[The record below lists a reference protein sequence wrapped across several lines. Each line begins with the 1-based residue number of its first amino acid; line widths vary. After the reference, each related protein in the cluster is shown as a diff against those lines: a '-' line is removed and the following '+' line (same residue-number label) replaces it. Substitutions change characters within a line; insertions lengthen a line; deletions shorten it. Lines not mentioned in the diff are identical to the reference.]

1 MKLSRHSLLLLVILL
16 LGTGL
21 RFWNLDFKPL
31 WLDETITALF
41 SLGRSFEAVPLDQ
54 AFPLFR
60 LSQVFALNPETTC
73 NQIAETV
80 ATQSVHPPL
89 FFCWMHGWLV
99 GIDAFSPSW
108 VWKLR
113 SLPALVG
120 VVAIAALYQLNR
132 IAFSPKAGLMG
143 AALMAVS
150 PFAVYLSQEARHYTL
165 PMLLVIL
172 ALTGLYQLQ
181 TDLYQQRLRPAIW
194 LGWIAVNSLGFY
206 VHYFFLLA
214 FVAQVVTLTVNFL
227 SFKYLPTL
235 HPAPHTL
242 RPYRSLSAIALATA
256 GVCLTYLPW
265 LPTLV
270 SHISRPETDW
280 LKLQESNWADAIAP
294 LYQIPMGW
302 ILMFVALPVEQQPTW
317 IAILSGAAML
327 LFSGWLISQL
337 IGRFGHLWSAPETHL
352 ATRLLVIFIL
362 VVLLEFLI
370 IIYLLGK
377 DITLVPRYNFIYF
390 PAVCALLGASLIQ
403 PASTEKAQAKRG
415 RGKEKRRREETET
428 RRILPF
434 NIKNS
439 ILNILQVSPPR
450 FQIPPL
456 DLNRSVVFW
465 VLLVGVISSV
475 FVVSNQ
481 VFLKPYHP
489 DLIARNM
496 QVDPEMPLLV
506 GMGYSDFQD
515 VALGLSFGLALQKQ
529 NSLQLER
536 KSSINF
542 AFLGRSQSYGQ
553 VLQKLSR
560 LKHSLAFP
568 LNFWFV
574 APGLRQADYP
584 DRLALAGESAKQE
597 CNIDPTQ
604 YHRLGVPYQMYRC
617 GKEKKGKDKKG

>member
-1 MKLSRHSLLLLVILL
+1 MKLSRHSLILIVILL
-16 LGTGL
+16 LGAGL

-31 WLDETITALF
+31 WLDEVITALF
-41 SLGRSFEAVPLDQ
+41 SLGRSFDTVPLDQ
-54 AFPLFR
+54 AFPLSR

-73 NQIAETV
+73 SQIAETV

-99 GIDAFSPSW
+99 GINEVSTSW

-132 IAFSPKAGLMG
+132 VAFSPKAGLLG
-143 AALMAVS
+143 AALMAAS

-181 TDLYQQRLRPAIW
+181 ADLYQQRFRPAIW
-194 LGWIAVNSLGFY
+194 LGWVAVNSLGFY

-214 FVAQVVTLTVNFL
+214 FIAQVITLTINFL

-242 RPYRSLSAIALATA
+242 RPYRALCAIALAAT

-265 LPTLV
+265 LPTLF
-270 SHISRPETDW
+270 SHLSRPETDW
-280 LKLQESNWADAIAP
+280 LKLQESNWADALAP
-294 LYQIPMGW
+294 LYQIPLGW
-302 ILMFVALPVEQQPTW
+302 ILMFVALPVEQQPVW
-317 IAILSGAAML
+317 IAALSGAGML
-327 LFSGWLISQL
+327 LFSGWLVWQL
-337 IGRFGHLWSAPETHL
+337 TGRFGHLWSAPETHL

-362 VVLLEFLI
+362 VVLLEFLG

-390 PAVCALLGASLIQ
+390 PAVCALLGASLVQ
-403 PASTEKAQAKRG
+403 PVSTEQKAQSRKG
-415 RGKEKRRREETET
+415 RSVEKRRCGEIET
-428 RRILPF
+428 RRVLPF
-434 NIKNS
+434 GIKNS
-439 ILNILQVSPPR
+439 ILNILQSSPPR
-450 FQIPPL
+450 FQTPS
-456 DLNRSVVFW
+456 LNLNGRVVFW

-529 NSLQLER
+529 NSIQLER
-536 KSSINF
+536 KPGINF

-553 VLQKLSR
+553 VLQKLSQ

-568 LNFWFV
+568 LNFWLV
-574 APGLRQADYP
+574 APGLRRTDYP
-584 DRLALAGESAKQE
+584 DRLFLAGESAKQE
-597 CNIDPTQ
+597 CGLDPTH
-604 YHRLGVPYQMYRC
+604 YHRLGVPYQLYRC
-617 GKEKKGKDKKG
+617 GQRIKDKNR